1 MPAKKLKEFLD
12 DRKVKYVTIDHS
24 LAYTAQ
30 EIAAAANI
38 AGKELAKTIM
48 VKIDGKMAM
57 AVLPASFRVDTNLL
71 TKVAGAK
78 KVEIA
83 DEEEFQDLFP
93 GCEVG
98 AMSPFGNLY
107 NLPVFVDESLAQDR
121 DIVFNAGSHRE
132 LIRMSY
138 QDFEKLAKSIVA
150 DFSTR

>member
-12 DRKVKYVTIDHS
+12 DQKVKYVTIDHS

-38 AGKELAKTIM
+38 PGKELVKTIM
-48 VKIDGKMAM
+48 AKIDGEMAM
-57 AVLPASFRVDTNLL
+57 AVLPASFRVDTDLL
-71 TKVAGAK
+71 AKAAGAK

-83 DEEEFQDLFP
+83 GEGEFKDLFP

-107 NLPVFVDESLAQDR
+107 NLQVFVDKSLAKDR

-138 QDFEKLAKSIVA
+138 KDFEKLVKPIVA
-150 DFSTR
+150 NFSAR